1 MSQLV
6 RLNVIVTDKADRSVG
21 DLRQED
27 FRVEEDGVPQAISF
41 FSREAVPVSY
51 GVLVDNSGSMKP
63 LLDLLKRTAASLL
76 AANQPGDEAMLSQ
89 RRML

>member
-1 MSQLV
+1 M

-27 FRVEEDGVPQAISF
+27 FGVEEDGVPQTITF

-89 RRML
+89 VRTL